1 MARQSARDDPNA
13 VSFVTGLR
21 KGREVRGGT
30 AVMKKGR
37 EGAHF
42 CYEVPAVVPTSFSF
56 VQPQLSHFCGFR
68 GLVLA

>member
-1 MARQSARDDPNA
+1 MARQSARVDPDT

-21 KGREVRGGT
+21 KVRAVRGET
-30 AVMKKGR
+30 AVMKKR
-37 EGAHF
+37 RRRAHF

-56 VQPQLSHFCGFR
+56 VQPLLSHFCGFR